1 MRLRYFPLAILACG
15 LSAALFAAPKANR
28 QQQRP
33 EALEAVLR
41 CRAITDEKARL
52 ACFDSAVAG
61 FETAL
66 ASREVVAVDR
76 QQIRQ
81 QKRSLFGLDLP
92 NLNPFGGGG
101 DNDDGTE
108 VNSLDGVVASAFQ
121 DSEGRWVMTLQEG
134 GTWRQISDAML
145 GRNPRRGSKVHI
157 RKAAMGSYMLR
168 VDGQPGFR
176 ARRER

>member
-1 MRLRYFPLAILACG
+1 MKLYHVPLAIAACG
-15 LSAALFAAPKANR
+15 LATAAIAAPKAR
-28 QQQRP
+28 QQRRP

-52 ACFDSAVAG
+52 ACFDTAVAG
-61 FETAL
+61 FETAI
-66 ASREVVAVDR
+66 ANREVVAVDR
-76 QQIRQ
+76 QQIRE

-92 NLNPFGGGG
+92 NLNPFDGGGG
-101 DNDDGTE
+101 DDETE
-108 VNSLDGVVASAFQ
+108 VKSLDGVVASAVQ
-121 DSEGRWVMTLQEG
+121 DSEGRWVLTLEEG

-157 RKAAMGSYMLR
+157 NKAAMGSYMLR